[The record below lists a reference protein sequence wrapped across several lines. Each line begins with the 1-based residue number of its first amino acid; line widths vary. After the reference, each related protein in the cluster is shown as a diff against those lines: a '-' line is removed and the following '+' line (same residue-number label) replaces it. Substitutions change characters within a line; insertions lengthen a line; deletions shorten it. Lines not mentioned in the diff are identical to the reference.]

1 MTPCTAT
8 DTVHRDPLESEIEA
22 VLSPGRFIGWRAGSA
37 FVAGLSALLDR
48 IREAAAFD
56 ALRGLSLLETFLACC
71 NEKAEEV
78 SDSELQSLSHFTTEP
93 AAACLEPAHPDL
105 AARVHHALGMR
116 IVDAGKS
123 RYYDAALSHF
133 DAAKRCYEQAGRGGD
148 WEALVRTV
156 REKHRRK
163 SGFMPG
169 FERIVSG
176 KRVPSFVDSA
186 RARWLR

>member
-1 MTPCTAT
+1 LVRFVPTVDRAEWHARAKDTAA
-8 DTVHRDPLESEIEA
+8 HRDPGRVLALGVEA
-22 VLSPGRFIGWRAGSA
+22 DEVERLAG
-37 FVAGLSALLDR
+37 R
-48 IREAAAFD
+48 IR
-56 ALRGLSLLETFLACC
+56 TM
-71 NEKAEEV
+71 

-116 IVDAGKS
+116 SVDAGKS

>member
-1 MTPCTAT
+1 MRFVLET
-8 DTVHRDPLESEIEA
+8 DRSEWHTKA
-22 VLSPGRFIGWRAGSA
+22 M
-37 FVAGLSALLDR
+37 D
-48 IREAAAFD
+48 AAAEGDPGNFI
-56 ALRGLSLLETFLACC
+56 ALCVEANEIKRLA
-71 NEKAEEV
+71 ERIGTM

-93 AAACLEPAHPDL
+93 AAARLEPAHPDL
-105 AARVHHALGMR
+105 AARVYRALGLR

-123 RYYDAALSHF
+123 QYYDAALSHF
-133 DAAKRCYEQAGRGGD
+133 DAAKRCYEHAGRGSD

-176 KRVPSFVDSA
+176 KRVLSFVDSA